1 MKNIQPQAL
10 CEEMSTN
17 TADQLEFVRDSLQD
31 LQANVA
37 WMQQEARDTMKSLVL
52 RGLVLEF
59 EDLMGQIAVIQ
70 SVINKE

>member
-1 MKNIQPQAL
+1 MKHVKPQAM

-17 TADQLEFVRDSLQD
+17 TADRLEFVRESLQE

-37 WMQQEARDTMKSLVL
+37 WIQEETRDTMKSLAL

-70 SVINKE
+70 SVINRD

>member
-1 MKNIQPQAL
+1 MKNVKPQAM

-17 TADQLEFVRDSLQD
+17 TADRLEYVRDALQE
-31 LQANVA
+31 LQGNVA
-37 WMQQEARDTMKSLVL
+37 WIQQETDDTMKSLAL

-70 SVINKE
+70 SVINKA